1 MQITFSKEQYK
12 NLVRLVYLGNW
23 MINAIHSGGKGDKQI
38 EKYNEIEQLIFSS
51 AKEAGLEHWVEYDEE
66 SKEFFPTRR
75 FDEDKETN
83 KYREEYNNHTFWE
96 ELFYNLVERDMTE
109 LYGQD
114 YVEKM
119 SFKERIEKEE
129 PFRRKYDK
137 ELEEYGIERLKIQ

>member
-1 MQITFSKEQYK
+1 MQLTLSKGQYK
-12 NLVRLVYLGNW
+12 HLVRLVYLGNW
-23 MINAIHSGGKGDKQI
+23 MINAIHSGDKGDAQF
-38 EKYNEIEQLIFSS
+38 EKYNEIEQLIFSF
-51 AKEAGLEHWVEYDEE
+51 AKEAGFEQLVEYDEE

-75 FDEDKETN
+75 FDEDKEVN

-129 PFRRKYDK
+129 PFRQKYDN
-137 ELEEYGIERLKIQ
+137 ELQKYGIERLKIH

>member
-1 MQITFSKEQYK
+1 MQITFSKEQYE
-12 NLVRLVYLGNW
+12 NLVRLIYLGNW
-23 MINAIHSGGKGDKQI
+23 MVNAIHSGSKGDKQI
-38 EKYNEIEQLIFSS
+38 EKYNAIEQLIFSS
-51 AKEAGLEHWVEYDEE
+51 AKEAGLERWVEYDGEL
-66 SKEFFPTRR
+66 KEFFPTRR
-75 FDEDKETN
+75 FDEDKEIN
-83 KYREEYNNHTFWE
+83 EYREEYNNHTFWE